1 MRIQDYT
8 LTKHDKIT
16 TMSNELLLILAAIVI
31 GFTALYFLLN
41 RKQNNST
48 SDRALTEWLKSMQ
61 GSIDE
66 TNKTLNQAM
75 RNSSLEMTKT
85 LQENNKQ
92 INDRLTKAAE
102 VIRDVSREVG
112 QMSEIGRSMRELQ
125 DFLKSPKL
133 RGNIGEEVLKD
144 LIAQTFPKN
153 SFNLQYQFR
162 SGEKVD
168 AAIKTDAGILPID
181 SKFPMENF
189 QRMMKVKT
197 KNQEYSA
204 LQKDFV
210 RDVKHHI
217 DDISKK
223 YILPEEGTMDFCL
236 MYIPSEPV
244 YYEVADNPQLLDY
257 SRRKR
262 VYAVSPTTLYAH
274 LQVIL
279 LSFEGK
285 KIETKSREVFA
296 MMRALKV
303 DYEKVND
310 NLGILGR
317 HIGNASSQFS
327 NVTVSF
333 QKIGKKLN
341 ITKEIE
347 SDVTKEI
354 AN

>member
-1 MRIQDYT
+1 MQ
-8 LTKHDKIT
+8 
-16 TMSNELLLILAAIVI
+16 NELLLILAAFVI
-31 GFTALYFLLN
+31 GLSTLYFLLN
-41 RKQNNST
+41 RKQNSQT
-48 SDRALTEWLKSMQ
+48 SDKALTEWLKSMQ
-61 GSIDE
+61 TSIND
-66 TNKTLNQAM
+66 TNSTIA
-75 RNSSLEMTKT
+75 KT
-85 LQENNKQ
+85 LQENSRQLNERL
-92 INDRLTKAAE
+92 DRAAIA
-102 VIRDVSREVG
+102 IRDVNKGVG
-112 QMSEIGRSMRELQ
+112 EMSEIGRNMRELQ

-144 LIAQTFPKN
+144 LISQTFPKN

-189 QRMMKVKT
+189 QKMMKAQ
-197 KNQEYSA
+197 NQTEKVA
-204 LQKDFV
+204 FKKEFI
-210 RDVKHHI
+210 RDVKKHI

-244 YYEVADNPQLLDY
+244 YYEIADNPDILDY
-257 SRRKR
+257 ARRKR

-285 KIETKSREVFA
+285 KIESKTREVFA
-296 MMRALKV
+296 MLRALQV
-303 DYEKVND
+303 DYEKVDD
-310 NLGILGR
+310 NLGILGK
-317 HIGNASSQFS
+317 HIGNASSQFG
-327 NVTVSF
+327 NVLTSF

-341 ITKEIE
+341 TTKDLGNQTVDKIE
-347 SDVTKEI
+347 
-354 AN
+354 A

>member
-1 MRIQDYT
+1 MD
-8 LTKHDKIT
+8 
-16 TMSNELLLILAAIVI
+16 SELLLILVAIVI
-31 GFTALYFLLN
+31 GFTALYFLFN

-48 SDRALTEWLKSMQ
+48 SDKALTEWLKSMQ
-61 GSIDE
+61 TSIDE
-66 TNKTLNQAM
+66 TNRNLNQAM
-75 RNSSLEMTKT
+75 RTNTTEMTKT

-92 INDRLTKAAE
+92 INDRLTRAAE
-102 VIRDVSREVG
+102 VIG
-112 QMSEIGRSMRELQ
+112 QVNKEIGEMSEIGRGIRELQ

-153 SFNLQYQFR
+153 SFLLQYQFN

-189 QRMMKVKT
+189 QKMVKAENQMEKDSYK
-197 KNQEYSA
+197 KN
-204 LQKDFV
+204 FG
-210 RDVKHHI
+210 RDVRKHI

-244 YYEVADNPQLLDY
+244 YYEIANTPEILDY
-257 SRRKR
+257 ARRKR

-285 KIETKSREVFA
+285 KIETKSREIFA
-296 MMRALKV
+296 LLRALKV
-303 DYEKVND
+303 DYDKVNE
-310 NLGILGR
+310 NLGVLGR
-317 HIGNASSQFS
+317 HITNASSQFS
-327 NVTVSF
+327 NVIMSF
-333 QKIGKKLN
+333 QKIGKKLDK
-341 ITKEIE
+341 TPEIE
-347 SDVTKEI
+347 SDVEKI
-354 AN
+354 GD